1 MRLQGRGITGG
12 RMDGLALVSHT
23 PLSFLGGL
31 DPDSGTVR
39 DPQSD
44 IVGAS
49 LAGRIFVFP
58 QGKGSTVGSYVLY
71 AACRRGV
78 GPTAILCGRAE
89 TIVAAGAVIADLPL
103 VDGVDI
109 FAVETGDR
117 IAVDGG
123 SGGVE
128 LPDVREEAVASAFLR
143 RGDRFLFLHRGPT
156 APTHPGLWHGVSGR
170 VEGHED
176 PADCALREIQEETG
190 LAATEAA
197 RGDPLYV
204 RHRGHAFRIH
214 PFLFDCPSGE
224 PRLNFENTEALWLTL
239 AEVTPLP
246 TVPRLRD
253 AVLAALHAV
262 PRSPG
267 A

>member
-1 MRLQGRGITGG
+1 M
-12 RMDGLALVSHT
+12 
-23 PLSFLGGL
+23 
-31 DPDSGTVR
+31 
-39 DPQSD
+39 
-44 IVGAS
+44 
-49 LAGRIFVFP
+49 
-58 QGKGSTVGSYVLY
+58 
-71 AACRRGV
+71 
-78 GPTAILCGRAE
+78 
-89 TIVAAGAVIADLPL
+89 
-103 VDGVDI
+103 
-109 FAVETGDR
+109 
-117 IAVDGG
+117 
-123 SGGVE
+123 
-128 LPDVREEAVASAFLR
+128 ASAFLR